1 MIDSPFSCLKFQGLS
16 KNTSATDS
24 GVRLWNEVVGALT
37 ANHADDSNSPLCR
50 WHPVIDYR
58 KTKSTVHTV
67 LFE

>member
-24 GVRLWNEVVGALT
+24 GVRLCERSRRCLDCKSRRRLQLT
-37 ANHADDSNSPLCR
+37 TLSMA
-50 WHPVIDYR
+50 PVIDYR